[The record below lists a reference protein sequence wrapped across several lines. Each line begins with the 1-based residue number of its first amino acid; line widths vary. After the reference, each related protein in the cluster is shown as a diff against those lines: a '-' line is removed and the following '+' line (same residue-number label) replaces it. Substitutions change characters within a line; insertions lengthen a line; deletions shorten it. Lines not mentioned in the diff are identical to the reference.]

1 MNKTEKNDQT
11 TSADFEKKIGELQK
25 LVDRLESDAGV
36 SLEESIKL
44 YEDGLKLTRECVS
57 DLNAMQARITDLNR
71 QLDLILQQPAGGEYN
86 E

>member
-1 MNKTEKNDQT
+1 MNKTEKNDQA

-57 DLNAMQARITDLNR
+57 DLNAMQARIADLNR
-71 QLDLILQQPAGGEYN
+71 QLDIILQQPAGGEYN